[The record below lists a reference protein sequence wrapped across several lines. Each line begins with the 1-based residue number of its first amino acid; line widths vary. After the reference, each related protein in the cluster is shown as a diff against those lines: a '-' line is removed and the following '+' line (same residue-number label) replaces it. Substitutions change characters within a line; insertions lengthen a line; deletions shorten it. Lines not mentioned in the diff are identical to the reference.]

1 MGDLEAQI
9 RRALLRFA
17 SGEIKLAA
25 FQDWFVGVFWQMEPT
40 SPVRRFS
47 NRIQGILAESS
58 AANWPEDELKATLQ
72 CLAEEP
78 VGRLYS
84 VSVTIGGTQRDEEP
98 QAQSSATYVPSPQ
111 SLVSIQPADIRREA
125 EFALR

>member
-9 RRALLRFA
+9 RKVLVRYA
-17 SGEIKLAA
+17 SGEIKLSA
-25 FQDWFVGVFWQMEPT
+25 FQDWFVGVFWQMET
-40 SPVRRFS
+40 ASPLRRFA

-58 AANWPEDELKATLQ
+58 AANWQEDELKAALK

-84 VSVTIGGTQRDEEP
+84 VSFTIGERQRDEEP
-98 QAQSSATYVPSPQ
+98 QAQSSGTYVLSPQ
-111 SLVSIQPADIRREA
+111 TLVLIQPADIRREA